1 MKKIIL
7 LVTTLLSISAFSQV
21 ENMTSNKTKVGLIA
35 EIMTGNELKLKTNSN
50 YKFKDKYAVYI
61 TKPDTYPKGKMAN
74 ITAKG
79 YYYYDATKD
88 KWFKIESLPYRPYDS
103 SLQESNTKLK

>member
-7 LVTTLLSISAFSQV
+7 LVATVFSTFAFSQT
-21 ENMTSNKTKVGLIA
+21 EKNTSNKTKVGLIA

-50 YKFKDKYAVYI
+50 YKFKDKEAVYI
-61 TKPDTYPKGKMAN
+61 TEPDSDPKGKMAN

-79 YYYYDATKD
+79 YYYYDASND
-88 KWFKIESLPYRPYDS
+88 KWFKIENLPYRPYDS
-103 SLQESNTKLK
+103 SIQESNNKLK